1 MRLKR
6 RKGVLLMTQKELQ
19 ELFRLIGLEF
29 YWIREEGKLGLLR
42 VKEASSHRT
51 DMDYLYALDQAIQKL
66 EHSILP
72 DLKKYRKK
80 IEKIVDEV
88 DKSQQD

>member
-29 YWIREEGKLGLLR
+29 YWIREEGKLGLAR
-42 VKEASSHRT
+42 VSEASPHLT
-51 DMDYLYALDQAIQKL
+51 EMDYLYALDQAIQ
-66 EHSILP
+66 
-72 DLKKYRKK
+72 
-80 IEKIVDEV
+80 
-88 DKSQQD
+88 

>member
-1 MRLKR
+1 
-6 RKGVLLMTQKELQ
+6 MTQKELQ

-29 YWIREEGKLGLLR
+29 YWIREEGKLGLYRLEAKSLR
-42 VKEASSHRT
+42 KDEMEMIHL
-51 DMDYLYALDQAIQKL
+51 DALDQAIQKL
-66 EHSILP
+66 EESILP

>member
-1 MRLKR
+1 
-6 RKGVLLMTQKELQ
+6 MTQKELQ

-42 VKEASSHRT
+42 VKEASPHQT
-51 DMDYLYALDQAIQKL
+51 EMDYLYALDQAIQKL
-66 EHSILP
+66 EESILP

-80 IEKIVDEV
+80 IEKIVDE
-88 DKSQQD
+88 QD